1 VTTFRSGQRPVVPR
15 RCHLHQADDPGP
27 VLLDVIT
34 NPNEVAIPGKVKL
47 KQAWGFTVS
56 KIEESVLSHGDS

>member
-1 VTTFRSGQRPVVPR
+1 
-15 RCHLHQADDPGP
+15 

-56 KIEESVLSHGDS
+56 KIEEWVLSHGDS